1 MNVTC
6 HVNFTYLGRGHVLYC
21 LLEPVVLHVQ
31 KMYKHELGV
40 FKSWF
45 DVLTPPS

>member
-21 LLEPVVLHVQ
+21 LLEPVVHVQ